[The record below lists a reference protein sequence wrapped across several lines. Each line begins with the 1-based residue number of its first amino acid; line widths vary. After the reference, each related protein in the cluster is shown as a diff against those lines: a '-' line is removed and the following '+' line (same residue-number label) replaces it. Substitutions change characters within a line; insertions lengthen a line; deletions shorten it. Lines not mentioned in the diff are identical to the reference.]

1 MTECKTMNFKDF
13 DTKSAFIAI
22 VGRPNV
28 GKSSL
33 LNALVG
39 EKVAAVSAKPQTTR
53 TRITGI
59 LTKDK
64 TQFVFI
70 DTPGLHKP
78 RTKLADFMV
87 KQVGD
92 SVSDVDLA
100 VLVTEPKGEICAAEK
115 ELMQR
120 FKDLH
125 MPAILCVNKIDT
137 LEHKEE
143 MLEKIA
149 LFSKEFDFEQVVPI
163 SALQNDGID
172 ILVSVLD
179 GYAKPGPH
187 YFADDS
193 LTDQPERAI
202 VAELIRERILV
213 DLENEVPHG
222 VAVSIESMK
231 ERKDKDIVDID
242 AMIYCE
248 KDSHKGI
255 IIGKKGAMLKKI
267 GTEARSS
274 IERFL
279 DCRVNLQC
287 WVKVK
292 EDWRNREGLLRN
304 FGFTEE

>member
-1 MTECKTMNFKDF
+1 MMNFNDF

-59 LTKDK
+59 LTKDR

-100 VLVTEPKGEICAAEK
+100 VLVTEPKGELCAAEK
-115 ELMQR
+115 ELIQR
-120 FKDLH
+120 FRDLH
-125 MPAILCVNKIDT
+125 LPAILCVNKIDT

-143 MLEKIA
+143 MLEKISA
-149 LFSKEFDFEQVVPI
+149 FSKEYDFEQVVPI

-179 GYAKPGPH
+179 GYAKSGPH

-202 VAELIRERILV
+202 AAELIRERILV

-231 ERKDKDIVDID
+231 ERESKDIVDID
-242 AMIYCE
+242 ALIYCE

-267 GTEARSS
+267 GTESRASL
-274 IERFL
+274 ERFL
-279 DCRVNLQC
+279 GCRVNLQC

-292 EDWRNREGLLRN
+292 EDWRNRDGLLRN

>member
-1 MTECKTMNFKDF
+1 MNFKDF

-78 RTKLADFMV
+78 RTKLADFML
-87 KQVGD
+87 KQAGD

-231 ERKDKDIVDID
+231 EREDKDIVDID

>member
-1 MTECKTMNFKDF
+1 MLENNME
-13 DTKSAFIAI
+13 TKSAFVAI

-33 LNALVG
+33 LNALIG

-59 LTKDK
+59 LTKDP

-92 SVSDVDLA
+92 SVADVDIA
-100 VLVTEPKGEICAAEK
+100 VLVTEPKGEISDAERD
-115 ELMQR
+115 LMER
-120 FKDLH
+120 FKALRL
-125 MPAILCVNKIDT
+125 PAILCINKIDT
-137 LEHKEE
+137 LEQKEE

-149 LFSKEFDFEQVVPI
+149 AFSAEHEFEQVVPI
-163 SALQNDGID
+163 SALEHDGIE
-172 ILVSVLD
+172 ILIDVPD

-202 VAELIRERILV
+202 VAELIRERMLV
-213 DLENEVPHG
+213 DLEDEVPHG
-222 VAVSIESMK
+222 IAISIESMK
-231 ERKDKDIVDID
+231 ERKGKDMMDID
-242 AMIYCE
+242 AVIYCE
-248 KDSHKGI
+248 RESHKGI

-267 GTEARSS
+267 GSEARVN

-279 DCRVNLQC
+279 GCKVNLQC

-292 EDWRNREGLLRN
+292 EDWRNRDGLLRN
-304 FGFTEE
+304 FGFKDE